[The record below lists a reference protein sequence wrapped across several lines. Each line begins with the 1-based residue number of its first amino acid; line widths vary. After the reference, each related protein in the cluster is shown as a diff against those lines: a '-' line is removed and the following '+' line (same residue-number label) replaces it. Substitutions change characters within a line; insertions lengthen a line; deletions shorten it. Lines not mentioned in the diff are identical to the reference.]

1 MNKKGQMLVLFI
13 ILLPLILMFVG
24 FIIDTGYLYIE
35 KRKVDLIVKDTVEY
49 GIKNYHDTTE
59 EELYEL
65 LKQNIDNINEHKII
79 KKDNTIKVSVLVQK
93 DSVFS
98 FIFNKEKYEISASY
112 KGMYENNKIK
122 IVRGSLWQ

>member
-24 FIIDTGYLYIE
+24 LIIDTGYLYIE

-49 GIKNYHDTTE
+49 GIKNYEVTTE

-65 LKQNIDNINEHKII
+65 LKQNIDNINEYKII
-79 KKDNTIKVSVLVQK
+79 KINNTLKINILIKK
-93 DSVFS
+93 DSIFS
-98 FIFNKEKYEISASY
+98 FMFDKEKYEISASY

-122 IVRGSLWQ
+122 IVRG

>member
-24 FIIDTGYLYIE
+24 LIIDTGYLYIE

-49 GIKNYHDTTE
+49 GIKNYEVTTE

-65 LKQNIDNINEHKII
+65 LKQNIDNINEYKII
-79 KKDNTIKVSVLVQK
+79 KINNTLKISILIKK
-93 DSVFS
+93 DSIFS
-98 FIFNKEKYEISASY
+98 FMFDKEKYEISASY

-122 IVRGSLWQ
+122 IVRG

>member
-122 IVRGSLWQ
+122 IVRG

>member
-24 FIIDTGYLYIE
+24 LIIDTGYLYIE

-49 GIKNYHDTTE
+49 GIKNYNDTTE
-59 EELYEL
+59 EDLYEL
-65 LKQNIDNINEHKII
+65 LKKNIDNIDEYKII
-79 KKDNTIKVSVLVQK
+79 KKSNTLKVSVLIQK
-93 DSVFS
+93 ESIFS

-122 IVRGSLWQ
+122 IVRG

>member
-59 EELYEL
+59 KELYEL
-65 LKQNIDNINEHKII
+65 LKQNIDNINEYKII
-79 KKDNTIKVSVLVQK
+79 KINNTLKISILIKK
-93 DSVFS
+93 DSIFS
-98 FIFNKEKYEISASY
+98 FMFDKEKYEISASY

-122 IVRGSLWQ
+122 IVRG